1 MKMISFVISLIISS
15 SSFAQDNA
23 ITYPPR
29 AERLRITGYV
39 EMTYDIDKS
48 GKVDNL
54 NITDSYPYGVFE
66 SAVKKSAKSWV
77 FEPDKPRRV
86 TKQRVFFK

>member
-1 MKMISFVISLIISS
+1 MKVIFFVISLIISS
-15 SSFAQDNA
+15 SSFAKNNTIA
-23 ITYPPR
+23 YPPR

-54 NITDSYPYGVFE
+54 IITDSYPYGVFE
-66 SAVKKSAKSWV
+66 AAVKKAAKNWD
-77 FEPDKPRRV
+77 FEPDNPMRV